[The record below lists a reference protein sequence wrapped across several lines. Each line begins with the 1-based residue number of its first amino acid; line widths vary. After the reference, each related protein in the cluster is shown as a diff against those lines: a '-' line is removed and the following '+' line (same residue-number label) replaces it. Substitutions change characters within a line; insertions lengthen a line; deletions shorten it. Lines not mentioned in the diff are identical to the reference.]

1 MTLYDVTSQE
11 ILKYFEKHY
20 ASKKVSALWLVCK
33 QACLQALGSRLAT
46 SRL

>member
-11 ILKYFEKHY
+11 IYKYFEKHY
-20 ASKKVSALWLVCK
+20 TSKKVSALWVVCK

-46 SRL
+46 LKL